1 MKTNQCALSQGYRG
15 RARARGEGGLISTV
29 AARQTEPGSTNLAST
44 VSVHMRLFG
53 FFFLHSHEGTVLPR
67 SLSAPP
73 PLPPSFPPPSH
84 PPAIPPSHPAMPAAA
99 ACKCILHARRRSQR
113 LFRRPPAAS
122 SSLATSVF
130 PYSLASSSGVLP
142 HCDSTRT
149 RSPKKRAH
157 VHMDTCAS
165 CC

>member
-1 MKTNQCALSQGYRG
+1 MCENKPMCTVTRVQG
-15 RARARGEGGLISTV
+15 RAGGGGGGADKYSGGSANRT
-29 AARQTEPGSTNLAST
+29 RFHEPSQHSFCAHAS
-44 VSVHMRLFG
+44 FWG
-53 FFFLHSHEGTVLPR
+53 FFLHSHEGTVLPR

-113 LFRRPPAAS
+113 LPRPPAAS

-130 PYSLASSSGVLP
+130 PQNLASSSGVSP
-142 HCDSTRT
+142 SCDSTRT